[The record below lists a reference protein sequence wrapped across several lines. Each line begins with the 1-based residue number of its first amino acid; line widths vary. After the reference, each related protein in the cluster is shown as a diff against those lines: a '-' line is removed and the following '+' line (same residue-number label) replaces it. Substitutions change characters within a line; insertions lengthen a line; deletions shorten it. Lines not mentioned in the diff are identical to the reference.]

1 MHHRLPLAALSL
13 TIFAAACLSN
23 DTAPP
28 SSPRLASPMS
38 NFSSTAM
45 PEAVPLSLTIT
56 PSTVIGGGPGTPSGT
71 VAVESAVSF
80 DRILQVT
87 TDNPSVLPFLSTGT
101 VVPAFSTRANVQL
114 IPSAVTS
121 TTVVRIFVT
130 GGGVTVSDDLT
141 IEPPGSTLP
150 GPTLSSYTVSP
161 GTVNAGSSAIGTIT
175 IPSAAPS
182 GGLVVSLFSRIPGSA
197 TVPASVTV
205 PAGATKASFPIATF
219 AGFPNS
225 ATSVLLTATNQNTL
239 VSSAITVVTGDP
251 SASGG
256 TVSLGAPKLLAPTA
270 DQRFAAGTT
279 ITFDWGD
286 VDGAA
291 SYTIQI
297 DDRDN
302 FPAPLVLTQTTTA
315 SQLSTAALPRT
326 TMWWRVRA
334 TSSTG
339 ATSAWSSA
347 RRFEV
352 K

>member
-1 MHHRLPLAALSL
+1 MLHPRRLAALSL
-13 TIFAAACLSN
+13 TILAAACLSTE
-23 DTAPP
+23 TAPP
-28 SSPRLASPMS
+28 SSPRVATMS
-38 NFSSTAM
+38 NLSSTPA

-56 PSTVIGGGPGTPSGT
+56 PSTVIGGDAGTPSGT

-80 DRILQVT
+80 DRLLQVS
-87 TDNPSVLPFLSTGT
+87 TDNPTVLPFLSTAT

-114 IPSAVTS
+114 LPSAVAS
-121 TTVVRIFVT
+121 TTVVRVFVT
-130 GGGVTVSDDLT
+130 GGGVTVSADLT
-141 IEPPGSTLP
+141 VEPPGSALP
-150 GPTLSSYTVSP
+150 GPTLSSMTVSP
-161 GTVNAGSSAIGTIT
+161 GTVSAGAAATGTIT

-182 GGLVVSLFSRIPGSA
+182 GGVVVSLFSRIPGSA
-197 TVPASVTV
+197 TVPPSVTV
-205 PAGATKASFPIATF
+205 PAGATQANFPIATF

-225 ATSVLLTATNQNTL
+225 TTSVLLTATNQSTL
-239 VSSAITVVTGDP
+239 VSSSITVVTGDSPTSPGSVALATPTLLTP
-251 SASGG
+251 S
-256 TVSLGAPKLLAPTA
+256 A
-270 DQRFAAGTT
+270 DQRFLAGASV
-279 ITFDWGD
+279 TFDWSD
-286 VDGAA
+286 VTGAV

-302 FPAPLVLTQTTTA
+302 FPAPLVVNQTTTA
-315 SQLSTAALPRT
+315 SSFATASLPRT